1 MHKFFFEFTL
11 RSKGLQIISKMIFI
25 LFFISCSHNKPNEE
39 DYAIPEFPDMENIG
53 DIVSGFRYYLPP
65 IEVNMIE
72 HGLVDVKELDP
83 TIIVDLKY
91 STTDNFLGKNVYDGM
106 KHAYL
111 QPDVAKMLIKAQKY
125 LKSIYPEFSLI
136 VYDAARPRSIQQK
149 MWDAVDAPFQEKI
162 RFLANPVNGSIHNF
176 GAAVDVSIVDAD
188 GKPLD
193 MGTGF
198 DYMGELAYPSL
209 EEEMLELGRLK
220 PIHVENRRL
229 LRRVMRHGGFWGI
242 QSEWWHF
249 NACSRA
255 EARERYQIIE

>member
-1 MHKFFFEFTL
+1 
-11 RSKGLQIISKMIFI
+11 MIFSKKYAS
-25 LFFISCSHNKPNEE
+25 FFLLSWFPLLISCGGIDSSKQEIAE
-39 DYAIPEFPDMENIG
+39 KIYPEKDTLKETI
-53 DIVSGFRYYLPP
+53 IETISAVPP
-65 IEVNMIE
+65 IELQMIE
-72 HGLVDVKELDP
+72 HGLINIHDLD
-83 TIIVDLKY
+83 TSIMVELKY
-91 STTDNFLGKNVYDGM
+91 STTDNFLGKDVYGGL
-106 KHAYL
+106 KNAYL
-111 QPDVAKMLIKAQKY
+111 QPDVAEMLVSSQKF
-125 LKSIYPEFSLI
+125 LKSIHPEFSLI

-176 GAAVDVSIVDAD
+176 GAAVDVSILDAD
-188 GKPLD
+188 GNPLD
-193 MGTGF
+193 MGTSF

-209 EEEMLELGRLK
+209 EEEMLEQDRLE
-220 PIHVENRRL
+220 PNHIENRRL

>member
-1 MHKFFFEFTL
+1 MNFFQKYN
-11 RSKGLQIISKMIFI
+11 S
-25 LFFISCSHNKPNEE
+25 LFLFFWIALFISCGVRDSSIQEKTVEE
-39 DYAIPEFPDMENIG
+39 YPVKDTLTETVIEDIP
-53 DIVSGFRYYLPP
+53 VVPP
-65 IEVNMIE
+65 IELQMIE
-72 HGLVDVKELDP
+72 HGLINIHDLD
-83 TIIVDLKY
+83 TSIIVELKY
-91 STTDNFLGKNVYDGM
+91 STTDNFLGKDVYGGM
-106 KHAYL
+106 KNAYL
-111 QPDVAKMLIKAQKY
+111 QPDVAEMLVRSQKF
-125 LKSIYPEFSLI
+125 LKSIHPEFSLI

-162 RFLANPVNGSIHNF
+162 RFLANPANGSIHNF

-188 GKPLD
+188 GNPLD

-209 EEEMLELGRLK
+209 EDEMLEQGRLE
-220 PIHVENRRL
+220 PFHIENRRL

-255 EARERYQIIE
+255 EAWERYQIIE

>member
-1 MHKFFFEFTL
+1 MHNSFSVFNNKINGLQMSASIIILLFFF
-11 RSKGLQIISKMIFI
+11 SCNQSKME
-25 LFFISCSHNKPNEE
+25 KEE
-39 DYAIPEFPDMENIG
+39 HSLPEFPEMENLG

-72 HGLVDVKELDP
+72 HGLVDVQELDS

-111 QPDVAKMLIKAQKY
+111 QPDVAEMLVKAQKY
-125 LKSIYPEFSLI
+125 LKSIHHEFSLI

-176 GAAVDVSIVDAD
+176 GAAVDVSIVDAN

-209 EEEMLELGRLK
+209 EEEMLEQGRLE

>member
-1 MHKFFFEFTL
+1 MMIFFQKYTSLFLVSWFTL
-11 RSKGLQIISKMIFI
+11 
-25 LFFISCSHNKPNEE
+25 FISCGGGDSSKHEIAEE
-39 DYAIPEFPDMENIG
+39 VYQEKDTLKENIAET
-53 DIVSGFRYYLPP
+53 ILAVPT
-65 IEVNMIE
+65 IELLMIE
-72 HGLVDVKELDP
+72 HGLTNIHDLDAS
-83 TIIVDLKY
+83 IMVELKY
-91 STTDNFLGKNVYDGM
+91 STTDNFLGKDVYGGL
-106 KHAYL
+106 KNAYL
-111 QPDVAKMLIKAQKY
+111 QPDVAKMLVKAQKY
-125 LKSIYPEFSLI
+125 LKSIHPEFSLI

-176 GAAVDVSIVDAD
+176 GAAVDVSIVDGE

-209 EEEMLELGRLK
+209 EEEMLEQGRLK
-220 PIHVENRRL
+220 TIHVENRSL
-229 LRRVMRHGGFWGI
+229 LRRVMRNGGFWGI